1 MANITFRK
9 IIDSTSC
16 YRRIVV
22 GTAIVTTITI
32 VGCGGNELE
41 LNPVEDA
48 ADTVLFERGE
58 EAMAD
63 ENWTRA
69 REYFETIR
77 DNYPQSVLRDQAR
90 LRIIDTY
97 EGEDNEVAYSSAL
110 TELREFQ
117 RLYPPTHELAPTAQ
131 FKIAMVFYNQMKRP
145 EREQTQTRAAIYEF
159 EQFISDYSD
168 SADPELITE
177 ARVKLREARDRLSEA
192 SFIVGRFYYRIKNY
206 LGAMDR
212 FREILDDDP
221 GYTRRDVVYYYLA
234 DSLTINGFDTEALP
248 MFERLVSEFPESEYV
263 SEAAQ
268 QIASLKTQLEL
279 EDR

>member
-1 MANITFRK
+1 MANITFRRVLGRA
-9 IIDSTSC
+9 IRYQGVSVS
-16 YRRIVV
+16 V
-22 GTAIVTTITI
+22 AIVMTTI
-32 VGCGGNELE
+32 GCGGNELE
-41 LNPVEDA
+41 LNPIEDA

-58 EAMAD
+58 EALAE

-97 EGEDNEVAYSSAL
+97 EGENNEIAYSSAL

-117 RLYPPTHELAPTAQ
+117 RLYPPTHELAPIAQ

-145 EREQTQTRAAIYEF
+145 EREQVQTRAAIYEF
-159 EQFISDYSD
+159 EQFISDYTE

-177 ARVKLREARDRLSEA
+177 ARAKLREARDRLSEA
-192 SFIVGRFYYRIKNY
+192 SFIVGRYYYRIRNY

-221 GYTRRDVVYYYLA
+221 GYSRRDVVYYYLA

-248 MFERLVSEFPESEYV
+248 MFERLISEYPDSEYV
-263 SEAAQ
+263 SEATQ
-268 QIASLKTQLEL
+268 QITSLKTELSL

>member
-1 MANITFRK
+1 MVNIN
-9 IIDSTSC
+9 S
-16 YRRIVV
+16 RIPLGRTRHHPNVFV
-22 GTAIVTTITI
+22 RLAMVATISAI
-32 VGCGGNELE
+32 GCGGNELE
-41 LNPVEDA
+41 LNPIEDA

-58 EAMAD
+58 EALAE

-97 EGEDNEVAYSSAL
+97 EGENNEIAYSSAL

-117 RLYPPTHELAPTAQ
+117 RLYPPTHELAPIAQ

-145 EREQTQTRAAIYEF
+145 EREQVQTRAAIYEF
-159 EQFISDYSD
+159 EQFISDYTE

-177 ARVKLREARDRLSEA
+177 ARAKLREARDRLSEA
-192 SFIVGRFYYRIKNY
+192 SFIVGRYYYRIRNY

-221 GYTRRDVVYYYLA
+221 GYSRRDVVYYYLA

-248 MFERLVSEFPESEYV
+248 MFERLISEYPDSEYV
-263 SEAAQ
+263 SEATQ
-268 QIASLKTQLEL
+268 QITSLKTELSL